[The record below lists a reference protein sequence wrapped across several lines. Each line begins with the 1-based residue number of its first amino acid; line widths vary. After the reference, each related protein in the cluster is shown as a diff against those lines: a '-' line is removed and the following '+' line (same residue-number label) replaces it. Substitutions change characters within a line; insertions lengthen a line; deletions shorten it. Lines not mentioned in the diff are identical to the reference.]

1 MLRHTFQHI
10 PGLGE
15 RRERTLWRRG
25 IYTWDE
31 LLAAPQ
37 RSGLPATLLSD
48 AQAIIHLSEEALRQR
63 NIYFFAQ
70 LLPAREHWRLYGEF
84 HEVTA
89 YLDIETGPLGNGR
102 QGITVIGLFDGRE
115 FRSFVHGSNL
125 HTFEDYLRR
134 YDLLVTFNGKTFDL
148 PLIEREL
155 GIPIYQA
162 QIDMRVFLH
171 HLGYR
176 GGLKRIE
183 RQWGIIREDDIAGL
197 TGFDAVLLWAR
208 YRRGDREALERLIA
222 YNRADVVNLEVLLK
236 RGYERAR
243 EQVEATVHVEARR
256 SALSS
261 DVSSCARSPS
271 PSCSLPF
278 DGGGLG

>member
-15 RRERTLWRRG
+15 RRERALWRRG
-25 IYTWDE
+25 IHTWDD

-37 RSGLPATLLSD
+37 RSGLPATLLRD
-48 AQAIIHLSEEALRQR
+48 AQAVIELSEEALRQG

-70 LLPAREHWRLYGEF
+70 LLPVREHWRLYGDF
-84 HEVTA
+84 HELTA

-102 QGITVIGLFDGRE
+102 QGITVVGLFDGRE
-115 FRSFVHGSNL
+115 FRSFVRGDNL
-125 HTFEDYLRR
+125 HTLEYYLRR

-155 GIPIYQA
+155 GIPIHQA

-171 HLGYR
+171 RLGYH

-183 RQWGIIREDDIAGL
+183 RQWGILREDDIAGL

-208 YRRGDREALERLIA
+208 HRRGDPEALGRLLA

-236 RGYERAR
+236 RGYEMAR
-243 EQVEATVHVEARR
+243 EQIRAAVGGDTTR
-256 SALSS
+256 SAL
-261 DVSSCARSPS
+261 P
-271 PSCSLPF
+271 
-278 DGGGLG
+278 

>member
-15 RRERTLWRRG
+15 RRERALWRRG
-25 IYTWDE
+25 ISTWDD

-37 RSGLPATLLSD
+37 RSGLPVTVLHD
-48 AQAIIHLSEEALRQR
+48 AQAIIQLSQEALRQG

-70 LLPAREHWRLYGEF
+70 LLPAREHWRLYGDF
-84 HEVTA
+84 PDATA
-89 YLDIETGPLGNGR
+89 YLDIETGPLGDGR

-115 FRSFVHGSNL
+115 FRSFVQGHNL

-148 PLIEREL
+148 PLIERDL

-162 QIDMRVFLH
+162 QIDMKVFLH
-171 HLGYR
+171 RLGYH

-208 YRRGDREALERLIA
+208 YRRGDPQALQRLLA
-222 YNRADVVNLEVLLK
+222 YNRADVVNLEALLK
-236 RGYERAR
+236 RGYELAR
-243 EQVEATVHVEARR
+243 QQVGATVDGEARR
-256 SALSS
+256 SALS
-261 DVSSCARSPS
+261 
-271 PSCSLPF
+271 
-278 DGGGLG
+278 

>member
-15 RRERTLWRRG
+15 RRERALWRRG
-25 IYTWDE
+25 IYTWDD

-37 RSGLPATLLSD
+37 RTGLPAIVLRD
-48 AQAIIHLSEEALRQR
+48 AQAIIELSEEALRQG

-70 LLPAREHWRLYGEF
+70 LLPVREHWRLYGAF
-84 HEVTA
+84 PHMTA

-102 QGITVIGLFDGRE
+102 QGITVIGLLGGQD
-115 FRSFVHGSNL
+115 FRSFVHGDNL
-125 HTFEDYLRR
+125 HTFEPYLRR

-162 QIDMRVFLH
+162 QIDMKVFLH
-171 HLGYR
+171 YLGYR

-183 RQWGIIREDDIAGL
+183 RQWGIIRDDEIAGL

-208 YRRGDREALERLIA
+208 YRHGDPAALQRLLA
-222 YNRADVVNLEVLLK
+222 YNRADVVNLEILLK
-236 RGYERAR
+236 LGYELACN
-243 EQVEATVHVEARR
+243 QLWAAACVEADG
-256 SALSS
+256 SALS
-261 DVSSCARSPS
+261 
-271 PSCSLPF
+271 
-278 DGGGLG
+278 

>member
-15 RRERTLWRRG
+15 GRERALWRRG
-25 IYTWDE
+25 IQTWDD
-31 LLAAPQ
+31 LLAAPE
-37 RSGLPATLLSD
+37 RSGLPATVLSD
-48 AQAIIHLSEEALRQR
+48 AHAILHLSQEALRQG

-70 LLPAREHWRLYGEF
+70 LLPVREHWRLYRDF
-84 HEVTA
+84 HDMAA

-115 FRSFVHGSNL
+115 FRSFVRGHNL
-125 HTFEDYLRR
+125 HTFEGYLRQ

-162 QIDMRVFLH
+162 QIDMKVFLH
-171 HLGYR
+171 RLGYH

-183 RQWGIIREDDIAGL
+183 RQWGIIRDDEIAGL
-197 TGFDAVLLWAR
+197 SGFDAVLLWAR
-208 YRRGDREALERLIA
+208 YRRGDPAALERLIA

-236 RGYERAR
+236 RGYELAR
-243 EQVEATVHVEARR
+243 EQMGVAAFREMVKSEGERIETLWH
-256 SALSS
+256 L
-261 DVSSCARSPS
+261 
-271 PSCSLPF
+271 
-278 DGGGLG
+278 

>member
-15 RRERTLWRRG
+15 RRERALWRRG
-25 IYTWDE
+25 IHTWDD

-37 RSGLPATLLSD
+37 RSGLPATLLRD
-48 AQAIIHLSEEALRQR
+48 AQAVIELSEEALRQG

-70 LLPAREHWRLYGEF
+70 LLPVREHWRLYGDF
-84 HEVTA
+84 HELTA

-102 QGITVIGLFDGRE
+102 QGITVVGLFDGRE
-115 FRSFVHGSNL
+115 FRSFVHGDNL
-125 HTFEDYLRR
+125 HALEYYLRR

-148 PLIEREL
+148 PLIERDL
-155 GIPIYQA
+155 GIPIHQA
-162 QIDMRVFLH
+162 QIDMKVFLH
-171 HLGYR
+171 RLGYH

-183 RQWGIIREDDIAGL
+183 RQWGILREDDIAGL

-208 YRRGDREALERLIA
+208 HRRGDPEALGRLLA

-236 RGYERAR
+236 RGYEMAR
-243 EQVEATVHVEARR
+243 EQIRAAVGGDTTR
-256 SALSS
+256 SAL
-261 DVSSCARSPS
+261 P
-271 PSCSLPF
+271 
-278 DGGGLG
+278 

>member
-1 MLRHTFQHI
+1 MLCHTFQHI

-15 RRERTLWRRG
+15 RRERALWRRG
-25 IYTWDE
+25 ISTWDD

-37 RSGLPATLLSD
+37 RSGLPAALLHD
-48 AQAIIHLSEEALRQR
+48 AQAIIHLSQEALRQG

-70 LLPAREHWRLYGEF
+70 LLPVREHWRLYGDF
-84 HEVTA
+84 QGATA
-89 YLDIETGPLGNGR
+89 YLDIETGPLGHGR

-115 FRSFVHGSNL
+115 FRSFVRGDNL

-134 YDLLVTFNGKTFDL
+134 YDLLVTFNGKSFDL
-148 PLIEREL
+148 PMIERDL

-162 QIDMRVFLH
+162 QIDLRMFLH
-171 HLGYR
+171 QLGYH

-183 RQWGIIREDDIAGL
+183 RQWGIYREDEIAGL

-208 YRRGDREALERLIA
+208 YRHGDSAALQRLIA

-236 RGYERAR
+236 RGYELAR
-243 EQVEATVHVEARR
+243 NQIRVATDKTVPARVGGQVKGSTHHGISE
-256 SALSS
+256 SS
-261 DVSSCARSPS
+261 RTPD
-271 PSCSLPF
+271 
-278 DGGGLG
+278 

>member
-15 RRERTLWRRG
+15 RRERALWRRG
-25 IYTWDE
+25 IHTWDD

-37 RSGLPATLLSD
+37 RSGLPATLLRD
-48 AQAIIHLSEEALRQR
+48 AQAVIELSEEALRQG

-70 LLPAREHWRLYGEF
+70 LLPVREHWRLYGDF
-84 HEVTA
+84 HELTA

-102 QGITVIGLFDGRE
+102 QGITVVGLFDGRE
-115 FRSFVHGSNL
+115 FRSFVRGDNL
-125 HTFEDYLRR
+125 HTLEYYLRR

-155 GIPIYQA
+155 GIPIHQA

-171 HLGYR
+171 RLGYH

-183 RQWGIIREDDIAGL
+183 RQWGILREDDIAGL

-208 YRRGDREALERLIA
+208 YRRGDPGALERLLA

-236 RGYERAR
+236 RGYEMAR
-243 EQVEATVHVEARR
+243 EQIRAAVGGDTTR
-256 SALSS
+256 SAL
-261 DVSSCARSPS
+261 P
-271 PSCSLPF
+271 
-278 DGGGLG
+278 

>member
-1 MLRHTFQHI
+1 MLCQTFQHI

-15 RRERTLWRRG
+15 RRERALWRRG
-25 IYTWDE
+25 ITTWDD

-37 RSGLPATLLSD
+37 RSGLSATLLRD
-48 AQAIIHLSEEALRQR
+48 AQAVIELSKEALRQG

-70 LLPAREHWRLYGEF
+70 LLPVREHWRLFGDF
-84 HEVTA
+84 QGVTA
-89 YLDIETGPLGNGR
+89 YLDIETGPLGHGR

-115 FRSFVHGSNL
+115 FRSFVRGHNL
-125 HTFEDYLRR
+125 HTFEPYLRR
-134 YDLLVTFNGKTFDL
+134 YDLLVTFNGKSFDL
-148 PLIEREL
+148 PMIERDL

-162 QIDMRVFLH
+162 QIDLRVFLR

-183 RQWGIIREDDIAGL
+183 RQWGIDREDEIAGL

-208 YRRGDREALERLIA
+208 YRHGDSAALARLIA

-236 RGYERAR
+236 RGYELARA
-243 EQVEATVHVEARR
+243 QVTAAANKAFPPHIGGKVKGSVHDGISATCHTT
-256 SALSS
+256 
-261 DVSSCARSPS
+261 D
-271 PSCSLPF
+271 
-278 DGGGLG
+278 